1 VKKPPRSTGLTLAVV
16 LGWVWALG
24 MGLVT
29 LAALVPAV
37 SQGTGALG
45 RLALPLALAVATAAG
60 AHLLRRGRWPHLALG
75 AAAAWIA
82 FLVMVPLAVSTAGI
96 ALNVVVLG
104 LVLTNLRRF
113 R

>member
-1 VKKPPRSTGLTLAVV
+1 VKTPPRSAGLTLAVV
-16 LGWVWALG
+16 LGWLWAAA

-29 LAALVPAV
+29 VAALVPAV
-37 SQGTGALG
+37 PQGVAALG
-45 RLALPLALAVATAAG
+45 RLALPLLLAVASGAG

-82 FLVMVPLAVSTAGI
+82 FLVMVPLKVSTAGI
-96 ALNVVVLG
+96 ALNVVILG